1 MSIDNKLAGIR
12 QISQEKLQNILC
24 SIPSSQKDLVI
35 EPSLIKPL
43 EHVCG
48 ASWLRLKGIN
58 KIFKFD
64 QDNAPPKTATM
75 VYLITSKLIMFKH
88 VLDQIQKLDP
98 TVSDVGDD
106 LVHFHVIVVPN
117 LLHSFEVLLEEMGL
131 FGVVKLHRFNWDFI
145 NLDTNVV
152 SLEYPQMFREV
163 FIKDDLSLLS
173 SVAHSMRV
181 FNMVFGKICERNVQI
196 ESDKKNNK
204 KFVFRKAS
212 IDFDIR

>member
-1 MSIDNKLAGIR
+1 MSIDKKLAGIR

-48 ASWLRLKGIN
+48 ASWLRVKGIN

-64 QDNAPPKTATM
+64 QDSAPPKAATM

-88 VLDQIQKLDP
+88 VLDQIQKLEP
-98 TVSDVGDD
+98 TAKEIGDD

-117 LLHSFEVLLEEMGL
+117 VLHSFEVLLEEMGL
-131 FGVVKLHRFNWDFI
+131 FGLVRLHRFNWDFI
-145 NLDTNVV
+145 SLDTNIL
-152 SLEYPQMFREV
+152 SLEYPQIFREV
-163 FIKDDLSLLS
+163 FINDDLSLIS
-173 SVAHSMRV
+173 SVAHSMRI
-181 FNMVFGKICERNVQI
+181 FNMVFGT
-196 ESDKKNNK
+196 SDKHSLVKH
-204 KFVFRKAS
+204 S
-212 IDFDIR
+212 C